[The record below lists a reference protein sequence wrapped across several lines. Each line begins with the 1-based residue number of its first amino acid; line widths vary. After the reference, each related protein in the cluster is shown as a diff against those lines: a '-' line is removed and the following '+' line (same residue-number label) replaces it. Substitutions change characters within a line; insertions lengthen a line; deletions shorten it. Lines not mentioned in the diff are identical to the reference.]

1 MEIFEF
7 CSVPAIALFCFF
19 IVELIKKM
27 SDEKSSMKNLYPII
41 SAFLGT
47 LSGGFVYAVSPDLIM
62 GNSIIS
68 SWLIGLSSGLSATGG
83 NEIFQRIRKKKRSSI
98 EVVDES
104 PARFFITGDKHR
116 NFEKLIEFCEVNKL
130 RKKDVIVILG
140 DSGFNYYGDERDDKL
155 KKKIS
160 KVKVTLF
167 CLHGNKEN
175 RVQNIPTYGIR
186 TFCGG
191 QVYYEPKYSN
201 IFFAQDGETYT
212 FNGKQFIVVGGAHS
226 VDKYRCLDE
235 DLPFWYD
242 EMPSDDIKKLVETRL
257 AERENKIYGLLT
269 HTCPISCLPE
279 EMFISTR
286 RANDQR
292 KGSHKSKRA
301 KRKEYKIDV
310 DRSTETWLESIKE
323 NNEFDIWY
331 CGHYHV
337 DKELDNI
344 HMMHNEIIPFCSLT
358 ESNGR

>member
-41 SAFLGT
+41 SAFLGA
-47 LSGGFVYAVSPDLIM
+47 LSGVIIYAVEPSLIM
-62 GNSIIS
+62 GESFLS
-68 SWLIGLSSGLSATGG
+68 CWLVGLASGLSATGG
-83 NEIFQRIRKKKRSSI
+83 NEILQRIKKKKRSSV
-98 EVVDES
+98 EVVDET
-104 PARFFITGDKHR
+104 PVRFFITGDKHR

-155 KKKIS
+155 KKNIS
-160 KVKVTLF
+160 KVNVTLF
-167 CLHGNKEN
+167 CIHGNKEN

-191 QVYYEPKYSN
+191 KVYYEPKYPN
-201 IFFAQDGETYT
+201 IFFAQDGEIYT
-212 FNGKQFIVVGGAHS
+212 FNGKPFIAIGGAHS
-226 VDKYRCLDE
+226 VDKYRCLE
-235 DLPFWYD
+235 ERLPFWYD
-242 EMPSDDIKKLVETRL
+242 EMPSDDIKKTVETRL
-257 AERENKIYGLLT
+257 SDRKNKIYGLLT

-279 EMFISTR
+279 EMFVSTR
-286 RANDQR
+286 CVNAQR
-292 KGSHKSKRA
+292 KMNNRKRSN
-301 KRKEYKIDV
+301 RETYKIDV
-310 DRSTETWLESIKE
+310 NRSTETWLESIKE
-323 NNEFDIWY
+323 NIEFDIWY